1 MAAHSATKLKTTF
14 QAVNTLWAPGEELPA
29 DRPAFPGPLTTRDLE
44 LRKAVRNNEP
54 DYIKALL
61 EAGVDP
67 HKKDSTGQTAIDIA
81 ETDEIKYL
89 LTDYISL
96 RNAARAKA
104 VRHSPS
110 K

>member
-1 MAAHSATKLKTTF
+1 MAAQSARKLKTTF
-14 QAVNTLWAPGEELPA
+14 QAANALWAPGEDLPD
-29 DRPAFPGPLTTRDLE
+29 DRPAFPGPLTTRDLA

-67 HKKDSTGQTAIDIA
+67 HKKDSTGQTAIDLA
-81 ETDEIKYL
+81 ENDDIKYL

-104 VRHSPS
+104 VRRNPTR
-110 K
+110 